1 MMLPDVAREVVDTGL
16 RRLGACSP
24 CVLRFLGTPAS
35 DAGAYRDACAR
46 DAAVAS
52 SSGDQTT
59 CPCCLGILQLDPD
72 PAKVDAS
79 DEDGLAPRV
88 DVEGGGGGGGRGP
101 PGPSSTREE
110 DDVPPRRSPRL
121 ASHYA
126 AGMRSAGHEIV
137 SFALEVTLP
146 PSIPLRQAAA
156 RALLFEAL
164 KRAPG
169 AEGASSSLPATT
181 ELRDAFRATLVPAL
195 EATADAAGAPGVQ
208 HDPDAAFRLALLFEH
223 ERSRAEAGF
232 ATRTAEERAGRDPR
246 NRKRRAPP
254 PQLRLAAL
262 PESPAARWRR
272 VGAAYAISEKRAGE
286 AFTTVASFE
295 ADEHASRAMAA
306 VRGEPRDG
314 APREG
319 EGENRDARDACL
331 PRRASVES
339 SARATCR
346 IFPWHRP
353 VYLGGRYLKWRRGVP
368 QSPWFADGGVV
379 GEGSVQTSLE
389 TFALAAF
396 KSRGCRLNSAGR
408 EDMDVRMLGG
418 GRPFILEVHDPRRPT
433 AFEEESERRAM
444 ESALANADDGA
455 VTATNIHPV
464 PREAYITMHEG
475 SAEKR
480 KTYSAVC
487 WASRALT
494 ESDLRRLTTTASG
507 LTVQQKTPTRVL
519 HRRTSATRPR
529 VIHDA
534 KASAVAGAPKF
545 FLLELNTQAGT
556 YIKEFVHGDFGR
568 TSPSVGEILGCEADI
583 LQLDV
588 TDIEMAFGGGED
600 ALGEEEA

>member
-1 MMLPDVAREVVDTGL
+1 M
-16 RRLGACSP
+16 
-24 CVLRFLGTPAS
+24 
-35 DAGAYRDACAR
+35 
-46 DAAVAS
+46 
-52 SSGDQTT
+52 
-59 CPCCLGILQLDPD
+59 
-72 PAKVDAS
+72 
-79 DEDGLAPRV
+79 
-88 DVEGGGGGGGRGP
+88 
-101 PGPSSTREE
+101 
-110 DDVPPRRSPRL
+110 
-121 ASHYA
+121 
-126 AGMRSAGHEIV
+126 
-137 SFALEVTLP
+137 
-146 PSIPLRQAAA
+146 
-156 RALLFEAL
+156 
-164 KRAPG
+164 
-169 AEGASSSLPATT
+169 
-181 ELRDAFRATLVPAL
+181 
-195 EATADAAGAPGVQ
+195 
-208 HDPDAAFRLALLFEH
+208 
-223 ERSRAEAGF
+223 
-232 ATRTAEERAGRDPR
+232 
-246 NRKRRAPP
+246 
-254 PQLRLAAL
+254 
-262 PESPAARWRR
+262 
-272 VGAAYAISEKRAGE
+272 
-286 AFTTVASFE
+286 
-295 ADEHASRAMAA
+295 
-306 VRGEPRDG
+306 
-314 APREG
+314 
-319 EGENRDARDACL
+319 
-331 PRRASVES
+331 
-339 SARATCR
+339 
-346 IFPWHRP
+346 
-353 VYLGGRYLKWRRGVP
+353 
-368 QSPWFADGGVV
+368 
-379 GEGSVQTSLE
+379 QTSLE

>member
-1 MMLPDVAREVVDTGL
+1 MALPDAAREVVETEL

-24 CVLRFLGTPAS
+24 CVLRFLGTPAA

-46 DAAVAS
+46 DAAAAS
-52 SSGDQTT
+52 SSGDQAT
-59 CPCCLGILQLDPD
+59 CPCCLGVLQFDPD

-79 DEDGLAPRV
+79 DEDGQAPRV
-88 DVEGGGGGGGRGP
+88 DVDGGGDGGGP
-101 PGPSSTREE
+101 PSGPSSARED

-126 AGMRSAGHEIV
+126 AGMRSAGHDITV
-137 SFALEVTLP
+137 FALEVTLP
-146 PSIPLRQAAA
+146 PSIPMRQAAA
-156 RALLFEAL
+156 RALLVEAL
-164 KRAPG
+164 R
-169 AEGASSSLPATT
+169 GASARPEGVFRSPPATT

-195 EATADAAGAPGVQ
+195 ESAAEGMKRVR
-208 HDPDAAFRLALLFEH
+208 HDPDAPFKFALLFEH
-223 ERSRAEAGF
+223 EQSQLEAGF
-232 ATRTAEERAGRDPR
+232 ATRTAEARSNRDPR

-254 PQLRLAAL
+254 VQLNLVAL
-262 PESPAARWRR
+262 PDSPAATWQR
-272 VGAAYAISEKRAGE
+272 VGEAYDISAKRAGD

-306 VRGEPRDG
+306 VRGG
-314 APREG
+314 RE
-319 EGENRDARDACL
+319 L
-331 PRRASVES
+331 KQT
-339 SARATCR
+339 ARATCR
-346 IFPWHRP
+346 LFPWHQP
-353 VYLGGRYLKWRRGVP
+353 CYLGGRYLKWKRGVP

-418 GRPFILEVHDPRRPT
+418 GRPFILEVHDPRRPA
-433 AFEEESERRAM
+433 AFADVAERRAM
-444 ESALANADDGA
+444 EAALANADDGA

-494 ESDLRRLTTTASG
+494 EADVKALAARASG

-519 HRRTSATRPR
+519 HRRTSATRSR
-529 VIHDA
+529 MIHDA
-534 KASAVAGAPKF
+534 KASLVAGAPRF
-545 FLLELNTQAGT
+545 FLLELDTQAGT

-588 TDIEMAFGGGED
+588 TDIEMAFGGDE
-600 ALGEEEA
+600 ARTPGEEEQ

>member
-1 MMLPDVAREVVDTGL
+1 MLPDVAREVVDTEL

-146 PSIPLRQAAA
+146 PSIPMRQAAA

-246 NRKRRAPP
+246 NRKRRRSCGWRRFPSRPRPGGGASAQRTPSARREPAKRSPP
-254 PQLRLAAL
+254 SRA
-262 PESPAARWRR
+262 SRRTNTRRARWRR
-272 VGAAYAISEKRAGE
+272 CEANRAT
-286 AFTTVASFE
+286 AR
-295 ADEHASRAMAA
+295 RAKARA
-306 VRGEPRDG
+306 RTETRATRVF
-314 APREG
+314 
-319 EGENRDARDACL
+319 RDARASSL
-331 PRRASVES
+331 RRA
-339 SARATCR
+339 
-346 IFPWHRP
+346 
-353 VYLGGRYLKWRRGVP
+353 
-368 QSPWFADGGVV
+368 
-379 GEGSVQTSLE
+379 
-389 TFALAAF
+389 
-396 KSRGCRLNSAGR
+396 
-408 EDMDVRMLGG
+408 
-418 GRPFILEVHDPRRPT
+418 
-433 AFEEESERRAM
+433 RRAGF
-444 ESALANADDGA
+444 SPGTGPCTWA
-455 VTATNIHPV
+455 V
-464 PREAYITMHEG
+464 
-475 SAEKR
+475 
-480 KTYSAVC
+480 
-487 WASRALT
+487 
-494 ESDLRRLTTTASG
+494 
-507 LTVQQKTPTRVL
+507 
-519 HRRTSATRPR
+519 
-529 VIHDA
+529 
-534 KASAVAGAPKF
+534 
-545 FLLELNTQAGT
+545 GT
-556 YIKEFVHGDFGR
+556 
-568 TSPSVGEILGCEADI
+568 
-583 LQLDV
+583 
-588 TDIEMAFGGGED
+588 
-600 ALGEEEA
+600 

>member
-1 MMLPDVAREVVDTGL
+1 MVLPDAAREVVETEL

-24 CVLRFLGTPAS
+24 CVLRFLGTPAA

-46 DAAVAS
+46 DAAAAS
-52 SSGDQTT
+52 SSGEQAT
-59 CPCCLGILQLDPD
+59 CPCCLGILQFDPD

-79 DEDGLAPRV
+79 DEDGQAPRV
-88 DVEGGGGGGGRGP
+88 DVDGGGGGGAKPFFSG
-101 PGPSSTREE
+101 SSSAREDA

-126 AGMRSAGHEIV
+126 AGMRSAGHEITT
-137 SFALEVTLP
+137 FALEVTLP
-146 PSIPLRQAAA
+146 PSIPMRQAAT
-156 RALLFEAL
+156 RALLVEAL
-164 KRAPG
+164 RG
-169 AEGASSSLPATT
+169 VSAEKKNASFFSSPPATT

-195 EATADAAGAPGVQ
+195 EATATKNATNRETDETDCVR
-208 HDPDAAFRLALLFEH
+208 HDPNAPFKFALLFEH
-223 ERSRAEAGF
+223 ERCRFEAGF
-232 ATRTAEERAGRDPR
+232 ATRKAEELGTRDGR

-254 PQLRLAAL
+254 PQLRLATL
-262 PESPAARWRR
+262 PDSPAATWQR
-272 VGAAYAISEKRAGE
+272 VGAAYNISEKRAAE

-306 VRGEPRDG
+306 VRGEESRDD
-314 APREG
+314 G
-319 EGENRDARDACL
+319 E
-331 PRRASVES
+331 SQKTKTKTKT
-339 SARATCR
+339 ARATCR
-346 IFPWHRP
+346 LFPWHQP
-353 VYLGGRYLKWRRGVP
+353 CYLGGRYLKWKRGVP

-389 TFALAAF
+389 TFALKAF

-418 GRPFILEVHDPRRPT
+418 GRPFILEVHDPRRPA
-433 AFEEESERRAM
+433 AFADESERLAM
-444 ESALANADDGA
+444 ESFLADDNDGA

-480 KTYSAVC
+480 KTYTAVC

-494 ESDLRRLTTTASG
+494 DADLRTLTKVASG
-507 LTVQQKTPTRVL
+507 LTVKQKTPTRVL

-534 KASAVAGAPKF
+534 KASAVKGSPRF
-545 FLLELNTQAGT
+545 FLLELTTQAGT

-600 ALGEEEA
+600 PGEEE

>member
-1 MMLPDVAREVVDTGL
+1 MALPDAAREVVETEL

-24 CVLRFLGTPAS
+24 CVLRFLGTPAA

-46 DAAVAS
+46 DAAAAS
-52 SSGDQTT
+52 SSGDQAT
-59 CPCCLGILQLDPD
+59 CPCCLGVLQFDPD

-79 DEDGLAPRV
+79 DEDGQAPRV
-88 DVEGGGGGGGRGP
+88 DVDGGGGGGGP
-101 PGPSSTREE
+101 PSGPSSARED

-126 AGMRSAGHEIV
+126 AGMRSAGHDITV
-137 SFALEVTLP
+137 FALEVTLP
-146 PSIPLRQAAA
+146 PSIPMRQAAA
-156 RALLFEAL
+156 RALLVEAL
-164 KRAPG
+164 RNASG
-169 AEGASSSLPATT
+169 ADGDEKSFSSSPPATT
-181 ELRDAFRATLVPAL
+181 DLRDAFRATLVPAL
-195 EATADAAGAPGVQ
+195 EATADATGVSGVR
-208 HDPDAAFRLALLFEH
+208 HDPDASFRFALLFEH
-223 ERSRAEAGF
+223 ERSRSEAGF
-232 ATRTAEERAGRDPR
+232 ATRAAEERLNRDPR

-254 PQLRLAAL
+254 VQLNLVAL
-262 PESPAARWRR
+262 PDSPAATWQR
-272 VGAAYAISEKRAGE
+272 VGEAYDISAKRAGD

-306 VRGEPRDG
+306 VRGG
-314 APREG
+314 G
-319 EGENRDARDACL
+319 EFKQT
-331 PRRASVES
+331 
-339 SARATCR
+339 ARATCR
-346 IFPWHRP
+346 LFPWHQP
-353 VYLGGRYLKWRRGVP
+353 CYLGGRYLKWKRGVP

-396 KSRGCRLNSAGR
+396 RSRGCRLNSAGR

-418 GRPFILEVHDPRRPT
+418 GRPFILEVHDPRRPA
-433 AFEEESERRAM
+433 AFADVAERRAM
-444 ESALANADDGA
+444 EAALANADDGA

-480 KTYSAVC
+480 KTYTAVC

-494 ESDLRRLTTTASG
+494 EADVKALAARASG

-519 HRRTSATRPR
+519 HRRTSATRLR
-529 VIHDA
+529 MIHDA
-534 KASAVAGAPKF
+534 KASLVAGAPRF
-545 FLLELNTQAGT
+545 FLLELDTQAGT

-588 TDIEMAFGGGED
+588 TDIEMAFGGDE
-600 ALGEEEA
+600 ARTPGEEEQ

>member
-1 MMLPDVAREVVDTGL
+1 MALPDAAREVVETEL

-24 CVLRFLGTPAS
+24 CVLRFLGTPAA

-46 DAAVAS
+46 DAAAAS
-52 SSGDQTT
+52 SSGDQAT
-59 CPCCLGILQLDPD
+59 CPCCLGVLQFDPD

-79 DEDGLAPRV
+79 DEDGQAPRV
-88 DVEGGGGGGGRGP
+88 DVDGGGDGGGP
-101 PGPSSTREE
+101 PSGPSSARED

-126 AGMRSAGHEIV
+126 AGMRSAGHDITV
-137 SFALEVTLP
+137 FALEVTLP
-146 PSIPLRQAAA
+146 PSIPMRQAAA
-156 RALLFEAL
+156 RALLVEAL
-164 KRAPG
+164 R
-169 AEGASSSLPATT
+169 GASARPEGVFRSPPATT

-195 EATADAAGAPGVQ
+195 ESAAEGMKRVR
-208 HDPDAAFRLALLFEH
+208 HDPDAPFKFALLFEH
-223 ERSRAEAGF
+223 EQSQLEAGF
-232 ATRTAEERAGRDPR
+232 ATRTAEARSNRDPR

-254 PQLRLAAL
+254 VQLNLVAL
-262 PESPAARWRR
+262 PDSPAATWQR
-272 VGAAYAISEKRAGE
+272 VGEAYDISAKRAGD

-306 VRGEPRDG
+306 VRGG
-314 APREG
+314 G
-319 EGENRDARDACL
+319 EL
-331 PRRASVES
+331 KQT
-339 SARATCR
+339 ARATCR
-346 IFPWHRP
+346 LFPWHQP
-353 VYLGGRYLKWRRGVP
+353 CYLGGRYLKWKRGVP

-418 GRPFILEVHDPRRPT
+418 GRPFILEVHDPRRPA
-433 AFEEESERRAM
+433 AFADVAERRAM
-444 ESALANADDGA
+444 EAALANADDGA

-494 ESDLRRLTTTASG
+494 EADVKALAARASG

-529 VIHDA
+529 MIHDA
-534 KASAVAGAPKF
+534 KASLVAGAPRF
-545 FLLELNTQAGT
+545 FLLELDTQAGT

-588 TDIEMAFGGGED
+588 TDIEMAFGGDE
-600 ALGEEEA
+600 ARTPGEEEQ

>member
-1 MMLPDVAREVVDTGL
+1 MALPDAAREVVETEL

-24 CVLRFLGTPAS
+24 CVLRFLGTPAA

-46 DAAVAS
+46 DAAAAS
-52 SSGDQTT
+52 SSGDQAT
-59 CPCCLGILQLDPD
+59 CPCCLGVLQFDPD

-79 DEDGLAPRV
+79 DEDGQAPRV
-88 DVEGGGGGGGRGP
+88 DVDGGGGGGGP
-101 PGPSSTREE
+101 PSGPSSARED

-126 AGMRSAGHEIV
+126 AGMRSAGHDITV
-137 SFALEVTLP
+137 FALEVTLP
-146 PSIPLRQAAA
+146 PSIPMRQAAA
-156 RALLFEAL
+156 RALLVEAL
-164 KRAPG
+164 R
-169 AEGASSSLPATT
+169 GASARPEGVFRSPPATT

-195 EATADAAGAPGVQ
+195 ESAAEGMKRVR
-208 HDPDAAFRLALLFEH
+208 HDPDAPFKFALLFEH
-223 ERSRAEAGF
+223 EQSQLEAGF
-232 ATRTAEERAGRDPR
+232 ATRTAEARSNRDPR

-254 PQLRLAAL
+254 VQLNLVAL
-262 PESPAARWRR
+262 PDSPAATWQR
-272 VGAAYAISEKRAGE
+272 VGEAYDISAKRAGD

-306 VRGEPRDG
+306 VRGG
-314 APREG
+314 RE
-319 EGENRDARDACL
+319 L
-331 PRRASVES
+331 KQT
-339 SARATCR
+339 ARATCR
-346 IFPWHRP
+346 LFPWHQP
-353 VYLGGRYLKWRRGVP
+353 CYLGGRYLKWKRGVP

-418 GRPFILEVHDPRRPT
+418 GRPFILEVHDPRRPA
-433 AFEEESERRAM
+433 AFADVAERRAM
-444 ESALANADDGA
+444 EAALANADDGA

-494 ESDLRRLTTTASG
+494 EADVKALAARASG

-529 VIHDA
+529 MIHDA
-534 KASAVAGAPKF
+534 KASLVAGAPRF
-545 FLLELNTQAGT
+545 FLLELDTQAGT

-588 TDIEMAFGGGED
+588 TDIEMAFGGDE
-600 ALGEEEA
+600 ARTPGEEEQ

>member
-1 MMLPDVAREVVDTGL
+1 MALPDAAREVVETEL

-24 CVLRFLGTPAS
+24 CVLRFLGTPAA

-46 DAAVAS
+46 DAAAAS
-52 SSGDQTT
+52 SSGDQAT
-59 CPCCLGILQLDPD
+59 CPCCLGVLQFDPD

-79 DEDGLAPRV
+79 DEDGQAPRV
-88 DVEGGGGGGGRGP
+88 DVDGGGGGGGP
-101 PGPSSTREE
+101 PSGPSSARED

-126 AGMRSAGHEIV
+126 AGMRSAGHEITA
-137 SFALEVTLP
+137 FALEVTLP
-146 PSIPLRQAAA
+146 PSIPMRQAAA
-156 RALLFEAL
+156 RALLIEAL
-164 KRAPG
+164 RG
-169 AEGASSSLPATT
+169 AAAHPEGVFRSPPATT
-181 ELRDAFRATLVPAL
+181 ELRDAFRATLIPAL
-195 EATADAAGAPGVQ
+195 ESAVENAANVPKQVQ
-208 HDPDAAFRLALLFEH
+208 HDPDAPFKFALLFEH
-223 ERSRAEAGF
+223 EQSNAEAGF
-232 ATRTAEERAGRDPR
+232 ATRTAEARGNRDPR

-254 PQLRLAAL
+254 FQLRLAAL
-262 PESPAARWRR
+262 PDSPAATWQR
-272 VGAAYAISEKRAGE
+272 VGEAYDISAKRAGD

-295 ADEHASRAMAA
+295 ADEHASCAMAA
-306 VRGEPRDG
+306 VRGGGEKRGDDFSRGEKNKQGEPSAHRT
-314 APREG
+314 
-319 EGENRDARDACL
+319 
-331 PRRASVES
+331 
-339 SARATCR
+339 ARATCR
-346 IFPWHRP
+346 LVPWHQP
-353 VYLGGRYLKWRRGVP
+353 CYLGGRYLKWKRGVP

-418 GRPFILEVHDPRRPT
+418 GRPFILEVHDPRRPA
-433 AFEEESERRAM
+433 AFADVAERRAM
-444 ESALANADDGA
+444 EAALANADDGA

-494 ESDLRRLTTTASG
+494 EADVKALAARASG

-529 VIHDA
+529 MIHDA
-534 KASAVAGAPKF
+534 KASLVAGAPRF
-545 FLLELNTQAGT
+545 FLLELDTQAGT

-588 TDIEMAFGGGED
+588 TDIEMAFGGDE
-600 ALGEEEA
+600 ARTPGEEEQ

>member
-1 MMLPDVAREVVDTGL
+1 MALPDAAREVVETEL

-24 CVLRFLGTPAS
+24 CVLRFLGTPAA

-46 DAAVAS
+46 DAAAAS
-52 SSGDQTT
+52 SSGDQAT
-59 CPCCLGILQLDPD
+59 CPCCLGILQFDPD
-72 PAKVDAS
+72 PAKVDTS

-88 DVEGGGGGGGRGP
+88 DVDGAGGGGGRGP
-101 PGPSSTREE
+101 SGPSPARE
-110 DDVPPRRSPRL
+110 DDGVPPRRSPRL

-137 SFALEVTLP
+137 AFAMEVTLP
-146 PSIPLRQAAA
+146 PSIPMRQAAA
-156 RALLFEAL
+156 RALLVEAL
-164 KRAPG
+164 RNASG
-169 AEGASSSLPATT
+169 ADGDEKSFSSSPPATT
-181 ELRDAFRATLVPAL
+181 DLRDAFRATLVPAL
-195 EATADAAGAPGVQ
+195 EATADATGVSGVR
-208 HDPDAAFRLALLFEH
+208 HDPDASFRFALLFEH
-223 ERSRAEAGF
+223 ERSRSEAGF
-232 ATRTAEERAGRDPR
+232 ATRAAEERLNRDPR

-254 PQLRLAAL
+254 PQLQLATL
-262 PESPAARWRR
+262 PESPAATWQRF
-272 VGAAYAISEKRAGE
+272 GAAYAISEKRAGE

-306 VRGEPRDG
+306 TRAFAAGDGE
-314 APREG
+314 E
-319 EGENRDARDACL
+319 ETK
-331 PRRASVES
+331 RRNES

-346 IFPWHRP
+346 LFPWHQP
-353 VYLGGRYLKWRRGVP
+353 CYLGGRYLKWKRGVP

-396 KSRGCRLNSAGR
+396 RSRGCRLNSAGR

-433 AFEEESERRAM
+433 AFAEASERRAM
-444 ESALANADDGA
+444 EAALRSSNDGA

-464 PREAYITMHEG
+464 PREAYVAMHEG

-494 ESDLRRLTTTASG
+494 ELDLRTLTTTASG

-568 TSPSVGEILGCEADI
+568 TSPSVGEILGCQADI

-588 TDIEMAFGGGED
+588 TDIEMAFGGDEE
-600 ALGEEEA
+600 ALGEEE

>member
-1 MMLPDVAREVVDTGL
+1 MALPDAAREVVETEL

-24 CVLRFLGTPAS
+24 CVLRFLGTPAA

-46 DAAVAS
+46 DAAAAS
-52 SSGDQTT
+52 SSGDQAT
-59 CPCCLGILQLDPD
+59 CPCCLGVLQFDPD

-79 DEDGLAPRV
+79 DEDGQAPRV
-88 DVEGGGGGGGRGP
+88 DVDGGGGGGGP
-101 PGPSSTREE
+101 PSGPSSARED

-126 AGMRSAGHEIV
+126 AGMRSAGHDITV
-137 SFALEVTLP
+137 FALEVTLP
-146 PSIPLRQAAA
+146 PSIPMRQAAA
-156 RALLFEAL
+156 RALLVEAL
-164 KRAPG
+164 R
-169 AEGASSSLPATT
+169 GASARPEGVFRSPPATT

-195 EATADAAGAPGVQ
+195 ESAAEGMKRVR
-208 HDPDAAFRLALLFEH
+208 HDPDAPFKFALLFEH
-223 ERSRAEAGF
+223 EQSQLEAGF
-232 ATRTAEERAGRDPR
+232 ATRTAEARSNRDPR

-254 PQLRLAAL
+254 VQLNLVAL
-262 PESPAARWRR
+262 PDSPAATWQR
-272 VGAAYAISEKRAGE
+272 VGEAYDISAKRAGD

-306 VRGEPRDG
+306 VRGG
-314 APREG
+314 G
-319 EGENRDARDACL
+319 EFKQT
-331 PRRASVES
+331 
-339 SARATCR
+339 ARATCR
-346 IFPWHRP
+346 LFPWHQP
-353 VYLGGRYLKWRRGVP
+353 CYLGGRYLKWKRGVP

-418 GRPFILEVHDPRRPT
+418 GRPFILEVHDPRRPA
-433 AFEEESERRAM
+433 AFADVAERRAM
-444 ESALANADDGA
+444 EAALANADDGA

-494 ESDLRRLTTTASG
+494 EADVKALAARASG

-519 HRRTSATRPR
+519 HRRTSATRSR
-529 VIHDA
+529 MIHDA
-534 KASAVAGAPKF
+534 KASLVAGAPRF
-545 FLLELNTQAGT
+545 FLLELDTQAGT

-588 TDIEMAFGGGED
+588 TDIEMAFGGDE
-600 ALGEEEA
+600 ARTPGEEEQ